1 MVIKGRDI
9 VVVGL
14 QAWDNDIGSNCKN
27 IAAEFA
33 KDNRVLYVN
42 YPLDRITIKRDR
54 DKGPV
59 VKRLDLI
66 SNKKKLNS
74 IKLAHSSHKYKSE

>member
-1 MVIKGRDI
+1 MLVKGRDI

-14 QAWDNDIGSNCKN
+14 QAWDNDYGSNCKN

-42 YPLDRITIKRDR
+42 YLFDRITIRRNK
-54 DKGPV
+54 DKEAV
-59 VKRLDLI
+59 VKRLEY
-66 SNKKKLNS
+66 NQ
-74 IKLAHSSHKYKSE
+74 